1 MLCYE
6 QEVEASRVEPFHS
19 AMENVFRGQ
28 RLGFVWFPE
37 FLHLLFVGAFK
48 ELWHLYHVLIHV
60 IIVLR
65 LILVLQIMF

>member
-28 RLGFVWFPE
+28 RLGSVWFPE
-37 FLHLLFVGAFK
+37 FLHLLFAGAFK
-48 ELWHLYHVLIHV
+48 EL
-60 IIVLR
+60 
-65 LILVLQIMF
+65 